1 MNTDGPSFIDEFGK
15 FVLTLPDYEA
25 MVKKTRTIIVMV
37 AHIGNGGASPFA

>member
-25 MVKKTRTIIVMV
+25 MVKKIQELETRIQKLE
-37 AHIGNGGASPFA
+37 SKK